1 MDSADHGN
9 ETEGLDS
16 LYRDVVMDHYRTPRG
31 RGEVASPDVSHEG
44 ANPLCGDEVMVAMKF
59 DADRIGRIQVKGRG
73 CSISMASGSMMAEL
87 LEGQTVDGARK
98 TAAAFR
104 GLMRG
109 DPWPTGVAQG
119 DLDALEGVRKF
130 PVRVK
135 CAMLPWTTLEEALEA
150 HEKGEVCVGKD
161 HTLAEHATPK
171 PAGVPV
177 TYPVTHEPEA
187 GKDGLP
193 PAPGKEEVMNALRG
207 VRDPEIH
214 QNLVDLGLIY
224 GVDID
229 EQARRVAVRM
239 TLTTPYCPYGPN
251 MLEDTKNAVLAVP
264 GVKEADVQLVWEPA
278 WDPKTMAA
286 DHVKDMLGIWE

>member
-1 MDSADHGN
+1 LDSVDHGN
-9 ETEGLDS
+9 ETEGLSS

-31 RGEVASPDVSHEG
+31 RAEVASPDVSHDG
-44 ANPLCGDEVMVAMKF
+44 ANPLCGDEVTVALKF
-59 DADRIGRIQVKGRG
+59 EGDRIGKLQVKGRG

-87 LEGQTVDGARK
+87 LQGRTVEEAKK
-98 TAAAFR
+98 TANAFR
-104 GLMRG
+104 GLMHG
-109 DPWPTGVAQG
+109 DPWPAGVEQG

-150 HEKGEVCVGKD
+150 HGKGEVCVGKD
-161 HTLAEHATPK
+161 HTLAEHAAPK

-177 TYPVTHEPEA
+177 TYAATHEHEA
-187 GKDGLP
+187 AKDGLP
-193 PAPGKEEVMNALRG
+193 PAPTREQVMDALRE

-224 GVDID
+224 SVEVD

-251 MLEDTKNAVLAVP
+251 MVEDAKNAVL
-264 GVKEADVQLVWEPA
+264 GVKGVKDADVQLVWEPA